1 MPIKIFTDTHFQLVL
16 MNVNLSAVMEE
27 RDIFAADILDTST
40 RDVIIKNACDKR
52 DEAVEAKNAAEVD
65 LAKNRIELMQVN
77 SQLLDTV
84 QHKVKLS
91 EQLEEMEVNIV
102 SQIQDQVRDK
112 LDRVDGE
119 EVSSDSCT
127 DSESSR
133 EKLTRKL
140 SRMIFG
146 K

>member
-1 MPIKIFTDTHFQLVL
+1 MMTS
-16 MNVNLSAVMEE
+16 NLAAAVEE
-27 RDIFAADILDTST
+27 RDMFAKDILEAGASK
-40 RDVIIKNACDKR
+40 DVIIKNACDKR

-65 LAKNRIELMQVN
+65 LATNRIELMQIN

-84 QHKVKLS
+84 QHKLKLA

-102 SQIQDQVRDK
+102 DQIQDQVRDK
-112 LDRVDGE
+112 LDRDDSS
-119 EVSSDSCT
+119 SSDNT
-127 DSESSR
+127 DSESGG

>member
-1 MPIKIFTDTHFQLVL
+1 MLVQS
-16 MNVNLSAVMEE
+16 NLAAALEE
-27 RDIFAADILDTST
+27 RDMFAGDILEASTSK
-40 RDVIIKNACDKR
+40 DVIIKNACNKR

-127 DSESSR
+127 DSETGR

>member
-1 MPIKIFTDTHFQLVL
+1 M
-16 MNVNLSAVMEE
+16 
-27 RDIFAADILDTST
+27 FAEDILEASASK
-40 RDVIIKNACDKR
+40 DVIIKKACDKR
-52 DEAVEAKNAAEVD
+52 DEAVEAKNEAEVD

-112 LDRVDGE
+112 LDRVDGDE
-119 EVSSDSCT
+119 GSSDSCT
-127 DSESSR
+127 DSDSGR

>member
-1 MPIKIFTDTHFQLVL
+1 MVLVQS
-16 MNVNLSAVMEE
+16 NLAAALEE
-27 RDIFAADILDTST
+27 RDMFAEDILEASASK
-40 RDVIIKNACDKR
+40 DVIIKKACDKR

-112 LDRVDGE
+112 LEKCDDDSE
-119 EVSSDSCT
+119 ASSDSTT
-127 DSESSR
+127 DSESGR
-133 EKLTRKL
+133 EKLSRKL

>member
-1 MPIKIFTDTHFQLVL
+1 MT
-16 MNVNLSAVMEE
+16 VNLSAVMEE
-27 RDIFAADILDTST
+27 RDMYTADILDTSS

-52 DEAVEAKNAAEVD
+52 DEAVENKNAAEVE
-65 LAKNRIELMQVN
+65 LASQRIELMQVN

-84 QHKVKLS
+84 QHKVRLG
-91 EQLEEMEVNIV
+91 EQLDEMEVNIV
-102 SQIQDQVRDK
+102 GQIQDQVRHK
-112 LDRVDGE
+112 LDTAAGE
-119 EVSSDSCT
+119 GGSSSEGSDS
-127 DSESSR
+127 DGSGR